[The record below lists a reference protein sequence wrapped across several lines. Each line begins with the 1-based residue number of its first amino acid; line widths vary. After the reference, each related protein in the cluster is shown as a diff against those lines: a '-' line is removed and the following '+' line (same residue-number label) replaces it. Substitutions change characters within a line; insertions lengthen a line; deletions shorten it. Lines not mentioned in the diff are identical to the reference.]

1 MEVNFVKIGD
11 DRINI
16 SEIVSYGIKIGVRYF
31 VKDAGMVET
40 DENNYSTAFTDYEAT
55 WKDSDDFLTDPPMFD
70 ISGRPVKINGEVI
83 RTGSLSESAYILQED
98 KYLYVETKNLYGK
111 NQLRKYFASVGNVN
125 IYAKVDEID
134 RLLIKN

>member
-31 VKDAGMVET
+31 IKDAGMVET
-40 DENNYSTAFTDYEAT
+40 DDSHYVTAFTEYGAT
-55 WKDSDDFLTDPPMFD
+55 WKDSEDFLTDPPMFD
-70 ISGRPVKINGEVI
+70 ICERPVKINGEVI
-83 RTGSLSESAYILQED
+83 RNGSLPEAAYILQED
-98 KYLYVETKNLYGK
+98 KYLYVETKNSYGR
-111 NQLRKYFASVGNVN
+111 NQIRKYFASAGNVN
-125 IYAKVDEID
+125 IYAKVEEID